1 MNGKDLFSGMSFVE
15 ERLVNEAET
24 ERPAS
29 GRFAWKRWAAIAAC
43 LCLILLSVFALEL
56 RPDGGVTEGGAA
68 EPGAADS
75 MPIPMP
81 EGGNIAEMQQE
92 SMESEISPDEG
103 CPLQEVPSAMLLV
116 EEMTDSGFTGTVAG
130 FVDTDIF
137 EIGTALNVV
146 MAEDVRHETP
156 DGQFDVTAEA
166 GIDYSGLCVEVQF
179 TEYDEETATIV
190 VNSIREVT
198 PPAHR

>member
-15 ERLVNEAET
+15 ERLVGEAET
-24 ERPAS
+24 ERAPS
-29 GRFAWKRWAAIAAC
+29 GRVAWKRWTAIAAC
-43 LCLILLSVFALEL
+43 LCLILLSVFALHSRSE
-56 RPDGGVTEGGAA
+56 GEMTEGIAGQD
-68 EPGAADS
+68 AADS
-75 MPIPMP
+75 MPIP
-81 EGGNIAEMQQE
+81 EGGNSAELQHE
-92 SMESEISPDEG
+92 SMESETSPDEG
-103 CPLQEVPSAMLLV
+103 CPLQEVPSVMLLV
-116 EEMTDSGFTGTVAG
+116 EEMTDSGFTATVAG

>member
-1 MNGKDLFSGMSFVE
+1 MNGEDLFSGMSFVE
-15 ERLVNEAET
+15 ERLVGEAET
-24 ERPAS
+24 ERAPS
-29 GRFAWKRWAAIAAC
+29 GRVAWKRWTAIAAC
-43 LCLILLSVFALEL
+43 LCLILLSVFALHSRSE
-56 RPDGGVTEGGAA
+56 GEMTEGIAGQD
-68 EPGAADS
+68 AADS

-81 EGGNIAEMQQE
+81 EGGNSVELQHE
-92 SMESEISPDEG
+92 SMESETSPDEG
-103 CPLQEVPSAMLLV
+103 CPLREVPSVMLLV
-116 EEMTDSGFTGTVAG
+116 EEMTDSGFTATVAG

-179 TEYDEETATIV
+179 TEYDEETATLV
-190 VNSIREVT
+190 VNHIREVT

>member
-15 ERLVNEAET
+15 ERLVGEAET
-24 ERPAS
+24 ERAPS
-29 GRFAWKRWAAIAAC
+29 GRVAWKRWTAIAAC
-43 LCLILLSVFALEL
+43 LCLILLSVFALHSRSE
-56 RPDGGVTEGGAA
+56 GEMTEGIAGQD
-68 EPGAADS
+68 AADS
-75 MPIPMP
+75 MP
-81 EGGNIAEMQQE
+81 EGGNSAQMQHE
-92 SMESEISPDEG
+92 SMESETSPDEG
-103 CPLQEVPSAMLLV
+103 CPLQEVPSVMLLV
-116 EEMTDSGFTGTVAG
+116 EEMTDTGFTATVAG

-179 TEYDEETATIV
+179 TEYDEETATLV
-190 VNSIREVT
+190 VNHIREVT

>member
-43 LCLILLSVFALEL
+43 LCLIVLSLYTGIL
-56 RPDGGVTEGGAA
+56 RPEQEMTEGIAGQD
-68 EPGAADS
+68 AADS
-75 MPIPMP
+75 MPMPMP
-81 EGGNIAEMQQE
+81 EGGDIAEMQQE
-92 SMESEISPDEG
+92 SMESETSPDEG
-103 CPLQEVPSAMLLV
+103 CPLQEVPSVMLLV
-116 EEMTDSGFTGTVAG
+116 EEMTDTGFTGTVAG

-198 PPAHR
+198 SPAHR

>member
-43 LCLILLSVFALEL
+43 LCLIVLSLYTGIL
-56 RPDGGVTEGGAA
+56 RPEQEMTEGIAGQD
-68 EPGAADS
+68 AADS
-75 MPIPMP
+75 MPMPMP
-81 EGGNIAEMQQE
+81 EGGNIAELQQE
-92 SMESEISPDEG
+92 SMESEISPNEG
-103 CPLQEVPSAMLLV
+103 CPLQEVPSVILLV
-116 EEMTDSGFTGTVAG
+116 EEMTDTGFTGTVAG

>member
-1 MNGKDLFSGMSFVE
+1 MNGKDLFSGISFVE

-24 ERPAS
+24 ERAPS
-29 GRFAWKRWAAIAAC
+29 GRVAWKRWTAIAAC
-43 LCLILLSVFALEL
+43 LCLIVLSLYTGIL
-56 RPDGGVTEGGAA
+56 RPEQEMTEGIAGQD
-68 EPGAADS
+68 AADS

-81 EGGNIAEMQQE
+81 EGGNSAELQQE
-92 SMESEISPDEG
+92 LMESETSPDEG

-116 EEMTDSGFTGTVAG
+116 EEMTDTGFTGTVAG

-156 DGQFDVTAEA
+156 DGQFDVTAET

>member
-24 ERPAS
+24 ERAPS
-29 GRFAWKRWAAIAAC
+29 GRVAWKRWTAIAAC
-43 LCLILLSVFALEL
+43 LCLIVLSLYTGIL
-56 RPDGGVTEGGAA
+56 RPEQEMTEGIAGQD
-68 EPGAADS
+68 AADS

-81 EGGNIAEMQQE
+81 VGGGVTEMQQE
-92 SMESEISPDEG
+92 SMESETSPDEG
-103 CPLQEVPSAMLLV
+103 YPLQEVPSVILLV
-116 EEMTDSGFTGTVAG
+116 EEMTDTGFTGTVAG
-130 FVDTDIF
+130 FVDTDVF

>member
-15 ERLVNEAET
+15 ERLVGEAET
-24 ERPAS
+24 ERATS
-29 GRFAWKRWAAIAAC
+29 GRVAWKRWTAIAAC
-43 LCLILLSVFALEL
+43 LCLILLSVFALHSRSE
-56 RPDGGVTEGGAA
+56 GEMTEGIAGQD
-68 EPGAADS
+68 AADS

-81 EGGNIAEMQQE
+81 EGGTSAELEHE
-92 SMESEISPDEG
+92 SMESETSPDEG
-103 CPLQEVPSAMLLV
+103 CPLQEVPSVMLLV
-116 EEMTDSGFTGTVAG
+116 EEMTDTGFTATVAG

-179 TEYDEETATIV
+179 KEYDKEIATIV